1 MKKDV
6 IITIRGLQTFED
18 STDDSVELVTSGR
31 FYEKNGNYY
40 VSYKESELTGL
51 GDTTTTV
58 KIEKNKVTVMRFGEL
73 ETHMIFEEGQKH
85 ISYYDMGFGSLT
97 VGVSTRSID
106 KKLTDAGGS
115 MKIDYAMEINNAVAG
130 ESALHMHIREVA
142 CESANQN

>member
-18 STDDSVELVTSGR
+18 AEDNNVELVTSGR
-31 FYEKNGNYY
+31 FYEKNGIYY
-40 VSYKESELTGL
+40 LSYKESELTGL

-58 KIEKNKVTVMRFGEL
+58 KVENDKVTVIRFGEL

-85 ISYYDMGFGSLT
+85 ISYYDMGFGALT
-97 VGVSTRSID
+97 VGVSTKSID
-106 KKLTDAGGS
+106 KRIGESGGY

-130 ESALHMHIREVA
+130 ESALCIDIRET
-142 CESANQN
+142 AN

>member
-6 IITIRGLQTFED
+6 IITIRGLQSFED
-18 STDDSVELVTSGR
+18 ADNDSVELVTSGR
-31 FYEKNGNYY
+31 FYEKGGNYY

-58 KIEKNKVTVMRFGEL
+58 KIEEDKVTVMRFGEL
-73 ETHMIFEEGQKH
+73 QTHMIFEAGQKH
-85 ISYYDMGFGSLT
+85 ISYYDMGFGALT

-106 KKLTDAGGS
+106 KKLNDSGGH

-130 ESALHMHIREVA
+130 ESALLMDIREA
-142 CESANQN
+142 APDIAN

>member
-6 IITIRGLQTFED
+6 IITIRGLQNFED
-18 STDDSVELVTSGR
+18 ADNDSIELVTSGR

-40 VSYKESELTGL
+40 ISYKESELTGL
-51 GDTTTTV
+51 GNTTTTV
-58 KIEKNKVTVMRFGEL
+58 KIEKNKVTVIRFGDL

-97 VGVSTRSID
+97 VGISTKSID
-106 KKLTDAGGS
+106 KSFSELGGK

-130 ESALHMHIREVA
+130 ESALCMDIRTVGV
-142 CESANQN
+142 SN

>member
-18 STDDSVELVTSGR
+18 AGDDSVELVTSGR
-31 FYEKNGNYY
+31 YYEKGGNYY

-58 KIEKNKVTVMRFGEL
+58 KIEDNKVTVMRFGEL
-73 ETHMIFEEGQKH
+73 QTHMIFEEGQKH
-85 ISYYDMGFGSLT
+85 ISYYDMGFGALT

-106 KKLTDAGGS
+106 KSLNDAGGS
-115 MKIDYAMEINNAVAG
+115 MKIDYAMEINNSVAG
-130 ESALHMHIREVA
+130 ESALCMNIREATPDVA
-142 CESANQN
+142 N

>member
-6 IITIRGLQTFED
+6 IITIKGLQNFDEAED
-18 STDDSVELVTSGR
+18 ERNVELVTSGS

-40 VSYKESELTGL
+40 IKYKESELTGL

-58 KIEKNKVTVMRFGEL
+58 KVEKNKVTVIRFGEL

-97 VGVSTRSID
+97 VGIATKKID
-106 KKLTDAGGS
+106 KILNDDGVKL
-115 MKIDYAMEINNAVAG
+115 KIDYSMEINNAATGENVLYMNVRAAG
-130 ESALHMHIREVA
+130 IS
-142 CESANQN
+142 N